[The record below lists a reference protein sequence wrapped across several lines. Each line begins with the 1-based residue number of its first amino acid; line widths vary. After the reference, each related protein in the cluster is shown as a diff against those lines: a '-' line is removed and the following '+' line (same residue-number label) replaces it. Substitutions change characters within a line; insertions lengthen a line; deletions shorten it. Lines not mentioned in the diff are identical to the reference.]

1 MAFHKTS
8 RLRVLVMHNKCRY
21 SIVSARFS
29 DSEYKCLLKHAEEN
43 GFQNLSEL
51 MRHSVNFIISS
62 AEPSAKE
69 LIAQLD
75 SCVAKLEAEVA
86 HRPQSANS
94 RNQ

>member
-1 MAFHKTS
+1 
-8 RLRVLVMHNKCRY
+8 MHNKCRY

-51 MRHSVNFIISS
+51 IRHSVNFIIGS

-69 LIAQLD
+69 LIAQLE
-75 SCVAKLEAEVA
+75 SRVTRLEAAVLS
-86 HRPQSANS
+86 HPQSVNPNS
-94 RNQ
+94 KVEEKLL

>member
-1 MAFHKTS
+1 
-8 RLRVLVMHNKCRY
+8 MHNKCRY

-51 MRHSVNFIISS
+51 MRHSVNFIIGS

-69 LIAQLD
+69 LIAQLE
-75 SCVAKLEAEVA
+75 SRVAKLEAA
-86 HRPQSANS
+86 LLCHSQSVNTK
-94 RNQ
+94 NTKE